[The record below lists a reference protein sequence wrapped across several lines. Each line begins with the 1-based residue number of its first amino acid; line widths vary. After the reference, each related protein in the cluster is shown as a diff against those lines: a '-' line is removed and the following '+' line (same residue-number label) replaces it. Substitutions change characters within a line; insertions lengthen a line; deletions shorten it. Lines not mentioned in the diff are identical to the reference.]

1 MAVSRQ
7 VKQNVLAMLD
17 KGLTNAQSVVFV
29 SFDKLT
35 VAESNSLRRTL
46 ESQGIS
52 YKVVKKTLLRKALET
67 VSVAGTLP
75 PLDGNLAIAWS
86 ETDAA
91 AAPRE
96 VYTFAQDGHKDQIKL
111 IGGIFEGSYRDAQ
124 GINEIATIPSMQV
137 LRGMFVNLIN
147 SPRQR
152 FAVVLSEYAKR

>member
-7 VKQNVLAMLD
+7 VKADVLAMLG
-17 KGLTNAQSVVFV
+17 KGLTNAQSVVFI
-29 SFDKLT
+29 SFDKLS
-35 VAESNSLRRTL
+35 VADTNTLRRKL
-46 ESQGIS
+46 EAEGVQ

-67 VSVAGTLP
+67 ITVGGTLP
-75 PLDGNLAIAWS
+75 ALDGNLAIAWS

-91 AAPRE
+91 AAPGL
-96 VYTFAQDGHKDQIKL
+96 VYQFSQDGHKEQIKL
-111 IGGIFEGSYRDAQ
+111 VGGIFEGSFRDAA